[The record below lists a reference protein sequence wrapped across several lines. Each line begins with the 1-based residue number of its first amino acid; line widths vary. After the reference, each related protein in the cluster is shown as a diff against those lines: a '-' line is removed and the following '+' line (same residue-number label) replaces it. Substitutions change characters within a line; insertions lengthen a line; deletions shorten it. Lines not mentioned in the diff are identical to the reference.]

1 MAFILAAALIE
12 PSATLSLALIATA
25 MGMQAV
31 SVTRFRSVVASTVVV
46 TTTMARLA
54 EFCTAWLIARP
65 QAEAAMAKT
74 APALLVVIWI
84 CYGLGAVLAAGV
96 MAVTSRPL
104 FVPAA
109 MLALVAILILLKTKA
124 E

>member
-1 MAFILAAALIE
+1 V
-12 PSATLSLALIATA
+12 LIATA

-65 QAEAAMAKT
+65 QAEAAIAKT
-74 APALLVVIWI
+74 APALLVVIWV
-84 CYGLGAVLAAGV
+84 CYGLGAILAACA
-96 MAVTSRPL
+96 MAATSRPL
-104 FVPAA
+104 FFPAA
-109 MLALVAILILLKTKA
+109 MLALVAILILFKKKA
-124 E
+124 D